1 MMRKRR
7 GRKMNKKLIMFLFVF
22 ISLGAV
28 AEEEVLETVLSDKN
42 PLKEMMTDQNFD
54 EGMKRFIDV
63 KSSMFDNK
71 LTDAAEQRKKLE
83 SRFTDLILLVQKNG
97 AWNGTFYYKDK
108 DNKVRRNTVRGRE
121 IMRIDGDGYFVHALA
136 NGLRVT
142 DLKTGTSIL
151 LEKRS
156 RW

>member
-1 MMRKRR
+1 MRKRR

>member
-1 MMRKRR
+1 
-7 GRKMNKKLIMFLFVF
+7 MNKKLIMLLFVF
-22 ISLGAV
+22 ISLGTF
-28 AEEEVLETVLSDKN
+28 AEEAFTGTTETVLSDKN
-42 PLKEMMTDQNFD
+42 PLKEMVTDKNFD

-71 LTDAAEQRKKLE
+71 LTDAADQKRKLE
-83 SRFTDLILLVQKNG
+83 SRFTQLILLIEKNG

-108 DNKVRRNTVRGRE
+108 ENKERRNTVRGRE